1 MSGVGRLTVI
11 QLTLTGLLSLS
22 YDPGEMW
29 TLCSPR
35 YSITVALCEKS
46 NEIVRGL
53 AALQVHQ
60 TNVVN
65 ISLITHFKWFCTD
78 LNKINQGLNK
88 IKALVIQ
95 RCRLASHYLIL
106 GNKELS
112 TEKKSAVSILIVS
125 NLCHHT
131 TNNSY
136 FGWDYFALFYSKI
149 HV

>member
-22 YDPGEMW
+22 YEPGEMCP
-29 TLCSPR
+29 LCSPR

-65 ISLITHFKWFCTD
+65 ISLITHFK
-78 LNKINQGLNK
+78 
-88 IKALVIQ
+88 
-95 RCRLASHYLIL
+95 
-106 GNKELS
+106 
-112 TEKKSAVSILIVS
+112 
-125 NLCHHT
+125 
-131 TNNSY
+131 
-136 FGWDYFALFYSKI
+136 
-149 HV
+149 